1 MSWFLAMNDVPPCYS
16 ELPRLSDEALALYFA
31 GVGYAS
37 PVIDLRPLFPV
48 EREFGPAVMRAAIQ
62 WGLPPHQV
70 VV

>member
-1 MSWFLAMNDVPPCYS
+1 MD
-16 ELPRLSDEALALYFA
+16 EERLPITNLPQLSAEARALFCA
-31 GVGYAS
+31 GWNE

-48 EREFGPAVMRAAIQ
+48 EREFGPAVIRAAIQ